1 MPLVINTN
9 VSALNSQRQLV
20 KSGMDMTQAM
30 ERLSSGKRINNA
42 ADDAAGLAIS
52 NRMTS
57 QIRGL
62 NQAVRNANDGISM
75 IQTAEGALDETTNIL
90 QRVRE
95 LAIQS
100 ANGIYNDEN
109 RATLDAEVQQLIA
122 ELDRI
127 SETTTFNGQ
136 PLLDGSIKDVGLQV
150 GGNANE
156 TIDISITAMNA
167 KTLGLGSQA
176 VDLLSSETVLAN
188 LDGTGGNDIREGDV
202 LINGQSIGTFDS
214 DIDTFDDLVESINDN
229 VLGVEAAGYTS
240 LEAPTVGDGVL
251 ENGIKMR
258 ITVVAADGSGNNV
271 FQITDTK
278 NMDELL
284 DKIGSVT
291 GGIVD
296 ADLDDSGRLV
306 LTNGTG
312 ATIQVQGVDAANAVT
327 DAASVLVESSTG
339 MDVADAGGT
348 AQTAEAQGQ
357 IILTS
362 EHGDPISVER
372 GATGTLAD
380 LANLG
385 FRENSE
391 SGVINGSGLT
401 TAGSA
406 AQWGVGDVTINGV
419 EIDNT
424 DTDSLL
430 GKVAAI
436 NDVSEDTAVVASA
449 FATATLDMSGVT
461 IVGGLDGD
469 DLGVNG
475 INVDFTGDVTVEDVA
490 DTFNS
495 GTDSHGVTARVLGT
509 RLVLESDQGAIN
521 FTAGAAN
528 DAIAGALAAADLT
541 TVEGATTTTAVL
553 TATTVNAGIKLVSTN
568 DTPVAVKLGPNA
580 DINEHGFLEANSTAG
595 GRFGTAIK
603 SVSVDTQKNANDAI
617 DVVDRALDE
626 INAVRSD
633 LGAVNNRL
641 DFTISNLMNV
651 SENTAAARSRI
662 VDADFAAETSNMSR
676 AQVLQQASQAML
688 AQANARPQ
696 QVLQLLNG

>member
-214 DIDTFDDLVESINDN
+214 DTDTFDDLVESINDN

-296 ADLDDSGRLV
+296 ADLDDLGRLV

-312 ATIQVQGVDAANAVT
+312 ATIQVQGVDAANTVT
-327 DAASVLVESSTG
+327 NAASVLVESSTG

-401 TAGSA
+401 SAGSA

-469 DLGVNG
+469 ELGVNG
-475 INVDFTGDVTVEDVA
+475 INVVFTGDVTVEDVA

>member
-214 DIDTFDDLVESINDN
+214 DTDTFDDLVESINDN

-296 ADLDDSGRLV
+296 ADLDDLGRLV

-312 ATIQVQGVDAANAVT
+312 ATIQVQGVDATNAVT

-339 MDVADAGGT
+339 MDVANAGGT

-401 TAGSA
+401 SAGSA

-469 DLGVNG
+469 ELGVNG
-475 INVDFTGDVTVEDVA
+475 INVVFTGDVTVEDVA

>member
-176 VDLLSSETVLAN
+176 VDLLSSETVLGN
-188 LDGTGGNDIREGDV
+188 LTGASDIREGDV

-214 DIDTFDDLVESINDN
+214 ATDTFNDLVESINEN

-271 FQITDTK
+271 FQVTDTK
-278 NMDELL
+278 NMDELIE
-284 DKIGSVT
+284 KIGSVT

-296 ADLDDSGRLV
+296 ADLDEQGRLV

-327 DAASVLVESSTG
+327 NAAAVLVESSTG
-339 MDVADAGGT
+339 MDVADAGGV

-385 FRENSE
+385 FRENTE

-401 TAGSA
+401 TAGAA

-430 GKVAAI
+430 GKIAAI

-449 FATATLDMSGVT
+449 FASATLDMSGVT
-461 IVGGLDGD
+461 ITGGLDGD
-469 DLGVNG
+469 EIGINGVN
-475 INVDFTGDVTVEDVA
+475 IAFTGDVTVEDVA
-490 DTFNS
+490 DTFNA
-495 GTDSHGVTARVLGT
+495 GTNTHGVTARVLGT

-521 FTAGAAN
+521 ITAGAAN
-528 DAIAGALAAADLT
+528 DAIAGALAAANLT
-541 TVEGATTTTAVL
+541 TVEGATSTTAVL
-553 TATTVNAGIKLVSTN
+553 TATTVNSGIKLVSTN

>member
-214 DIDTFDDLVESINDN
+214 DTDTFDDLVESINDN

-401 TAGSA
+401 SAGSA

>member
-156 TIDISITAMNA
+156 TIEISITAMNA

-176 VDLLSSETVLAN
+176 VDLLSSETTL
-188 LDGTGGNDIREGDV
+188 GTLTGANDIREGDV
-202 LINGQSIGTFDS
+202 LINGQSIGTFDGAT
-214 DIDTFDDLVESINDN
+214 DTFNDLIESINEN
-229 VLGVEAAGYTS
+229 VLGVESAGYTS

-251 ENGIKMR
+251 ENGNKLQ

-278 NMDELL
+278 NMDELVE
-284 DKIGSVT
+284 KIETVT
-291 GGIVD
+291 GGIIS
-296 ADLDDSGRLV
+296 ADLDDLGRLV
-306 LTNGTG
+306 LINDSGS
-312 ATIQVQGVDAANAVT
+312 TIQTRGLDSTNTETNAA
-327 DAASVLVESSTG
+327 AAIVEQASG
-339 MDVADAGGT
+339 LDVYDGAAF
-348 AQTAEAQGQ
+348 QTASAQGQ

-362 EHGDPISVER
+362 EHGDPIAVER

-385 FRENSE
+385 FRENTE
-391 SGVINGSGLT
+391 SGVVNGSGLT
-401 TAGSA
+401 TGGAA

-430 GKVAAI
+430 GKIAAI

-449 FATATLDMSGVT
+449 FASATLDMSGVT
-461 IVGGLDGD
+461 ITGGLDGED
-469 DLGVNG
+469 IG
-475 INVDFTGDVTVEDVA
+475 INGVSVSFAADVTVEDVA
-490 DTFNS
+490 DTFNA
-495 GTDSHGVTARVLGT
+495 GTNTHGVTARVLGT

-521 FTAGAAN
+521 ITAGTGT
-528 DAIAGALAAADLT
+528 DAIAGALAAANLT
-541 TVEGATTTTAVL
+541 RVEGGTSSTAVL
-553 TATTVNAGIKLVSTN
+553 TPTTVNAGIKLVSTN

>member
-20 KSGMDMTQAM
+20 KSGDDLSQAM

-136 PLLDGSIKDVGLQV
+136 PLLDGSIKNVGLQV
-150 GGNANE
+150 GANANE

-176 VDLLSSETVLAN
+176 VDLLSSQTNLAA
-188 LDGTGGNDIREGDV
+188 LDGTGGNDIRDGDV
-202 LINGQSIGTFDS
+202 LINGQSIGTFDA
-214 DIDTFDDLVESINDN
+214 DTDTFQDLVDSINEN

-271 FQITDTK
+271 FNITDTK
-278 NMDELL
+278 NMDELI
-284 DKIGSVT
+284 DKITTVT

-296 ADLDDSGRLV
+296 ADLDDLGRLI
-306 LTNGTG
+306 LTNGSG
-312 ATIQVQGVDAANAVT
+312 ATVQVQGANAAGTVD
-327 DAASVLVESSTG
+327 DASSVIVETATG
-339 MDVADAGGT
+339 MDTADAGGT
-348 AQTAEAQGQ
+348 AQAASAEGQ

-362 EHGDPISVER
+362 KHGDPISVER
-372 GATGTLAD
+372 GSTGTLED

-385 FRENSE
+385 FRENTKP
-391 SGVINGSGLT
+391 GVVNGSGLT
-401 TAGSA
+401 TAGAA
-406 AQWGVGDVTINGV
+406 AQWGVGDVVINDI
-419 EIDNT
+419 EIDNAN
-424 DTDSLL
+424 TDSLL
-430 GKVAAI
+430 GKITAI
-436 NDVSEDTAVVASA
+436 NKVSEDTAVVASA
-449 FATATLDMSGVT
+449 FATGTLDMSGVT
-461 IVGGLDGD
+461 ITGGLDGED
-469 DLGVNG
+469 IGINGVNVTFVG
-475 INVDFTGDVTVEDVA
+475 ATTVEDVA
-490 DTFNS
+490 DSFNA
-495 GTDSHGVTARVLGT
+495 GTNTHGVTARVLGT

-521 FTAGAAN
+521 ITAGTGT
-528 DAIAGALAAADLT
+528 DAIAGALAAANLT
-541 TVEGATTTTAVL
+541 TVEGSTTTTAAL
-553 TATTVNAGIKLVSTN
+553 TATTINSGIKLVSTN
-568 DTPVAVKLGPNA
+568 DSPIAVELGPNA
-580 DINEHGFLEANSTAG
+580 DIDEHGFLEANATAG

-633 LGAVNNRL
+633 LGAANNRL